1 MLGYSEEATENQLI
15 LVSSKSTLDGECEIT
30 LKMFYGLWIWV
41 TFPESGDPL
50 FYCSLVLI

>member
-30 LKMFYGLWIWV
+30 LKMFYGL
-41 TFPESGDPL
+41 
-50 FYCSLVLI
+50 